1 MGLIRCFPPW
11 LAEII
16 TKDIGGVRRPL
27 VRRDQLRLSWAWR
40 ACIVWEAGRNG
51 WLQALLLPGAQ
62 TISRLCFAWFWVI
75 FRHAPLRENQQQLQ
89 AHVPLR
95 QQSQEKANFSFPI
108 VLATVH
114 SDEPTLD
121 PTPIPELTPDS
132 DWPDLAGTASSGTWG
147 LGQRGFPKG
156 KLGFCHQKRLN
167 RQKQ

>member
-1 MGLIRCFPPW
+1 MLSSLTCWDYHERYRGSEEAFVQKGPTQTILSMKSMYCLGSWEERMASGTAASRSSSH
-11 LAEII
+11 LS
-16 TKDIGGVRRPL
+16 PL
-27 VRRDQLRLSWAWR
+27 LCLVL
-40 ACIVWEAGRNG
+40 GH
-51 WLQALLLPGAQ
+51 LQACSPECG
-62 TISRLCFAWFWVI
+62 
-75 FRHAPLRENQQQLQ
+75 RENQQQLQ

-132 DWPDLAGTASSGTWG
+132 DWPDLACTASSGTWG

-167 RQKQ
+167 CQKQ